1 MGRLISSPPMRAR
14 RICLALLLAF
24 ATACQTAAPGSAT
37 PPRGARSAAPPRA
50 SGGGAAFVVAS
61 FNGMFTLDGEGR
73 VTGRLLEIPPLSFA
87 SGGALHPS
95 GQRIAFVL
103 TSGNLTGAAA
113 PNGFGSDIYLVN
125 LDGSGLRKVV
135 EHEQENTFYSGPAF
149 DPTGRFLYFQR
160 RAAISRDGSPGTDDA
175 IERLDLETGA
185 RRRVLADGTDPTLS
199 PDGHTLVYV
208 RLIRGEVDTLWA
220 ADADGGNPRPFL
232 KVKDRFFYVQTPR
245 FAPAGCQIVFSGAG
259 RTLANRDRASAG
271 ARSAHLGI
279 PSELYLSPCDGSS
292 ITTIGETYDDVA
304 PVWSPDGLR
313 IGYALGGAVSLLTLA
328 TRELRKLAQGDA
340 FSFGDLVW
348 LR

>member
-1 MGRLISSPPMRAR
+1 MPRAHH
-14 RICLALLLAF
+14 CLALLLAL
-24 ATACQTAAPGSAT
+24 ATACRTAAPAIGTAPASA
-37 PPRGARSAAPPRA
+37 PSAVAAPPAA
-50 SGGGAAFVVAS
+50 SGGAAAYVVAS
-61 FNGMFTLDGEGR
+61 FTGVFALDGDGR
-73 VTGRLLEIPPLSFA
+73 VIGRLLQLPPLSFA
-87 SGGALHPS
+87 SGATLHPS
-95 GQRIAFVL
+95 GGRIAFAL

-135 EHEQENTFYSGPAF
+135 DHEQENVFYSGPAF
-149 DPTGRFLYFQR
+149 DPTGRLLYFQR
-160 RAAISRDGSPGTDDA
+160 RAAVTRDGSPGTDDA

-259 RTLANRDRASAG
+259 RTLVNRDRASAG

-304 PVWSPDGLR
+304 PVWSTDGSR
-313 IGYALGGAVSLLTLA
+313 IGYALGGAVSVLTLA